1 MNRSALLVVPM
12 LLGLQVASLRGQ
24 GNADDIPAAARQRL
38 DHHIGVW
45 DIRTEYVDRDGN
57 VARTVLGVDT
67 ARYIIPG
74 RVVELTTAIDEVNFV
89 SKAWVF
95 YSIPT
100 QEYTLTSV
108 DARGELW
115 ILKGG
120 LDEYVIT
127 SPPKTQEDG
136 RVITIRFT
144 HIDIEEDSFT
154 AVMEFSYDDGRTWG
168 VGYRQYLRR
177 RTAGG

>member
-1 MNRSALLVVPM
+1 MKRGRLLFAPVLLVLSTP
-12 LLGLQVASLRGQ
+12 GLVAQ
-24 GNADDIPAAARQRL
+24 GSPGDIPAEARHRL
-38 DHHIGVW
+38 DHHIGVG
-45 DIRTEYVDRDGN
+45 DIRTEYLDQAGN

-74 RVVELTTAIDEVNFV
+74 CVVELTTAIEEVSFV

-100 QEYTLTSV
+100 REYTLTSV

-120 LDEYVIT
+120 LGEYVIT
-127 SPPKTQEDG
+127 SSPKTQEDG

-144 HIDIEEDSFT
+144 HIDVEENSFT
-154 AVMEFSYDDGRTWG
+154 AVMEFSHDEGRMWQ
-168 VGYRQYLRR
+168 VGYNSI
-177 RTAGG
+177 

>member
-1 MNRSALLVVPM
+1 MNRPALLVVP
-12 LLGLQVASLRGQ
+12 LILGLHVAVLRGQ
-24 GNADDIPAAARQRL
+24 GNPGDIPVEARQRL
-38 DHHIGVW
+38 DHHVGVW
-45 DIRTEYVDRDGN
+45 DIRTEYLDRAGN
-57 VARTVLGVDT
+57 VVRTVLGVDT

-74 RVVELTTAIDEVNFV
+74 RVVELTTAIDELGFV

-100 QEYTLTSV
+100 QEYILTSV

-115 ILKGG
+115 VLKGG

-127 SPPKTQEDG
+127 SPPKAQEDG

-144 HIDIEEDSFT
+144 HIDIEENSFT
-154 AVMEFSYDDGRTWG
+154 AVMEFSYDEGRT
-168 VGYRQYLRR
+168 
-177 RTAGG
+177 

>member
-1 MNRSALLVVPM
+1 MNRPVLLVVPM
-12 LLGLQVASLRGQ
+12 LLGLHVGLAVGQ
-24 GNADDIPAAARQRL
+24 GNPGDIPAEARHRL

-45 DIRTEYVDRDGN
+45 DIRTGYLDRAGD

-74 RVVELTTAIDEVNFV
+74 RVVELTTAIEEVSFV
-89 SKAWVF
+89 SKALVF

-144 HIDIEEDSFT
+144 HIDIEENSFT
-154 AVMEFSYDDGRTWG
+154 AVMEFSYDEGRTWQ
-168 VGYRQYLRR
+168 VGYNQYLSR
-177 RTAGG
+177 RTTSK